1 MAVRWIEALHPRDR
15 NGRFRRKGKVS
26 FRLGT
31 RSASITYGRTIPII
45 PGKVGLHLGV
55 LARLESLS
63 EKRGYLARLTDKAL
77 GKIATKVPEK
87 QRALVLDVLKRRK
100 ATVGGVQI
108 HQIGGQRRARS
119 VKISSVQNSARRAT
133 AGVRAPNRKP
143 RTRSL
148 ARSSARG
155 KRIAA

>member
-1 MAVRWIEALHPRDR
+1 MGRWLEALHPRDK

-31 RSASITYGRTIPII
+31 RSATVTYGRTIPIV

-55 LARLESLS
+55 LARLESTS
-63 EKRGYLARLTDKAL
+63 AKKGYLSRLTDKAL
-77 GKIATKVPEK
+77 AQVAKRAPER
-87 QRALVLDVLKRRK
+87 QSQVILDVLKRRK

-119 VKISSVQNSARRAT
+119 VKISSAIREPRGAT
-133 AGVRAPNRKP
+133 SGVRAPNRKP

-148 ARSSARG
+148 QKTTRG
-155 KRIAA
+155 KKIQ

>member
-1 MAVRWIEALHPRDR
+1 MARRWLEALHPRDR
-15 NGRFRRKGKVS
+15 NGRFRSKTKVS

-31 RSASITYGRTIPII
+31 RSATFTVGRSIPII

-55 LARLESLS
+55 LARIESLS
-63 EKRGYLARLTDKAL
+63 EKRGYLAKLSDMAL
-77 GKIATKVPEK
+77 AKIAKIAPQK
-87 QRALVLDVLKRRK
+87 QRAVVLDVLKRRK

-119 VKISSVQNSARRAT
+119 VKLSNASMKPGKSVTSGT
-133 AGVRAPNRKP
+133 RAPNRKP

-148 ARSSARG
+148 RSQTNGR
-155 KRIAA
+155 RLQR